1 MLKLFLLQLELVL
14 CDLVLFV
21 DLVKR
26 YQLVALVSQLVN
38 QRLLILGHSVQVD
51 VLASEHV
58 FNLLLLG
65 HLQPEI

>member
-26 YQLVALVSQLVN
+26 YKLVALVSQLVN

-51 VLASEHV
+51 VLAPEHV

-65 HLQPEI
+65 YLQPEI